1 MNAAVIIL
9 APVATVVV
17 LSLHLAVTLAARA
30 RVAPR
35 PRWGALTRLVYG
47 FWLVSV
53 VILAGTGFYGILAH
67 DVMEGWLL
75 FAHVLAAGPFLAFL
89 AVLAVIW
96 AHASRFA
103 PGDEPRDR
111 RFGFLTRVTFW
122 VLLTTGT
129 ATSLT
134 MLLAMLPVFSSS
146 ALVELTAVHRY
157 AGLALLLSAM
167 IHLYLVVLSR
177 LSRA

>member
-1 MNAAVIIL
+1 MNPAVIIL
-9 APVATVVV
+9 APVVTVVV
-17 LSLHLAVTLAARA
+17 LSLHLAMTLWART

-53 VILAGTGFYGILAH
+53 VILAGTAFWGILAH

-75 FAHVLAAGPFLAFL
+75 LSHVVVAGPFLALL

-96 AHASRFA
+96 AHACRFT
-103 PGDEPRDR
+103 PGGEPRDR
-111 RFGFLTRVTFW
+111 RFGFLARLTFW
-122 VLLTTGT
+122 VLLATGT

-146 ALVELTAVHRY
+146 ALEELAAAHRY